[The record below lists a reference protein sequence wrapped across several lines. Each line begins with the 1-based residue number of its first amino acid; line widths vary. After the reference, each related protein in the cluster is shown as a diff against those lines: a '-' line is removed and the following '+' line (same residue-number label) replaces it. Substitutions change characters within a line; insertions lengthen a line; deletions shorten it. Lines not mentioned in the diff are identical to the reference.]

1 MQTTLGISGTGLGVG
16 FESGIRGEEE
26 RVDLQ
31 DGKFVK
37 KGGGGTFEAIYD
49 SLFQISQEFEDKVV

>member
-37 KGGGGTFEAIYD
+37 KGGRHI
-49 SLFQISQEFEDKVV
+49 